1 VGGCGLRLSGSEQ
14 KSVEEKKTSV
24 YIKCGETDEV
34 SKYQPCR
41 KLNHKQNWNNM
52 CTFIIAL
59 FTYLPIKTN
68 QKATL

>member
-1 VGGCGLRLSGSEQ
+1 VGGCGLRLSGSGQ
-14 KSVEEKKTSV
+14 KPLEEKKISV

-41 KLNHKQNWNNM
+41 KLNHKQNWNKM

-59 FTYLPIKTN
+59 FTSLPIKIT
-68 QKATL
+68 QKITL